1 MAREARQRSR
11 TGIYHVTSRGISQQ
25 NIFLDDD
32 DRVRYLH
39 LLRRLQNE
47 YGLIVHAYCLMSNHV
62 HLLVAEGKEPIGE
75 SMRRIGVAY
84 AAWFNGKHGRVG
96 YVFQGRFHSE
106 VVEDD
111 SYFLTVLR
119 YILQN
124 PVKAGLCQEI
134 HGYPWSSHYE
144 YAGGRGRVPGLVTTN
159 LAIGIMGGPE
169 KLLHFLRQTPP
180 AQEKALDILEVV
192 ETKRVADREVQAYL
206 QQLLPNWSLNQ
217 SLANLERVERRQVLR
232 ALKEMPGVSIRQIAR
247 VTGLGKGIVER
258 A

>member
-1 MAREARQRSR
+1 MPREARQRSR
-11 TGIYHVTSRGISQQ
+11 TGIYHVMSRGISQA

-32 DRVRYLH
+32 DRIRYLN
-39 LLRRLQNE
+39 LLRRLQKE
-47 YGLIVHAYCLMSNHV
+47 YGLMVHAYCLMSNHV
-62 HLLVAEGKEPIGE
+62 HLLVSEGEEPIGE

-111 SYFLTVLR
+111 GYFLTVLR

-144 YAGGRGRVPGLVTTN
+144 YAGGRGRVPGLVTTD
-159 LAIGIMGGPE
+159 LARGIMGGPE
-169 KLLHFLRQTPP
+169 KLLHFLRQAPP
-180 AQEKALDILEVV
+180 EQENVPNILEMV
-192 ETKRVADREVQAYL
+192 EVKRVADREVQAYL
-206 QQLLPNWSLNQ
+206 QQLLPNWSPGQ
-217 SLANLERVERRQVLR
+217 SLASLERPERRRVLN
-232 ALKEMPGVSIRQIAR
+232 ALKQMPGVSIRQIAR